1 MTRKKIEIKK
11 IDNVT
16 ARQVTFSKRRRG
28 LFKKAQE
35 LSTLCDV
42 EVALMVFSATG
53 KLFEYS
59 SSRSLAH
66 MFIKQFPLACVANMV
81 IADGA
86 DLHGK
91 RPLAWGM
98 SVLTSQHVML
108 WRISSCPP
116 ALNAQVIEK
125 YNLQNLHIFDQPSP
139 ELELLKET
147 ACLNSDSLPFVQLVC
162 NTNAMLSK
170 EIAERTHE
178 LRQMR
183 GEELQGLNLEELKL
197 LEKSLEGGLRCVIE
211 TEEEQLLEEILIL
224 KQRTGNSD
232 SLVMGQSSHLSQDTS
247 LKLG

>member
-59 SSRSLAH
+59 SSS
-66 MFIKQFPLACVANMV
+66 MK
-81 IADGA
+81 
-86 DLHGK
+86 
-91 RPLAWGM
+91 
-98 SVLTSQHVML
+98 
-108 WRISSCPP
+108 
-116 ALNAQVIEK
+116 QVIEK

-139 ELELLKET
+139 ELE
-147 ACLNSDSLPFVQLVC
+147 LVC

-211 TEEEQLLEEILIL
+211 TEGERFMKEISDLKKREEQLIEEILIL